1 MFQHVCA
8 NCGRLLYSRCDTSH
22 LPRELGVAGPACQL
36 RGCIT
41 NWFSMP
47 PFLLLWSKKA
57 LGRFLRALMSYDE
70 STNRLKLK
78 RGYLSAPWLHLRQ
91 HASDVDVDI
100 VFHTLQHVHVG
111 LHRVQK
117 LRGFRNLGCLRTVHN
132 HASQCSR
139 EPCFQV
145 LVQVFPRKTSCLK
158 VQKES
163 STLVQM
169 CIPRH

>member
-1 MFQHVCA
+1 MFKHVCA

-70 STNRLKLK
+70 SSNRLKLK

-91 HASDVDVDI
+91 HANDVDVEKPWMYCTDCHDYMVPSMKEKEEETGKLTGKLI
-100 VFHTLQHVHVG
+100 PKSHL
-111 LHRVQK
+111 RVPM
-117 LRGFRNLGCLRTVHN
+117 RNRQEALYTKWH
-132 HASQCSR
+132 
-139 EPCFQV
+139 
-145 LVQVFPRKTSCLK
+145 
-158 VQKES
+158 
-163 STLVQM
+163 
-169 CIPRH
+169 